1 MSKKNNAKDMT
12 NRFDN
17 WSRLLQVIERMG
29 KSINGFAMKL
39 GLQRAENLYH
49 IRKGNYGISSDLAD
63 KIIENDPEI
72 DRTWLLSGVG
82 SMLKSDVIQKEV
94 DIPFYL
100 GEVEKILANIDEVTP
115 SGYIKIPYNIDCD
128 LVVRSFSKPMSDT
141 VSVAQDLFLKRSEL
155 SSVVQGNEYVLILD
169 RPQDR
174 VIWRRVRWVARNPNS
189 WRLVARNRDEFQ
201 DIYVDRSEVKCAWRV
216 IARLAILES

>member
-1 MSKKNNAKDMT
+1 
-12 NRFDN
+12 
-17 WSRLLQVIERMG
+17 
-29 KSINGFAMKL
+29 
-39 GLQRAENLYH
+39 
-49 IRKGNYGISSDLAD
+49 
-63 KIIENDPEI
+63 
-72 DRTWLLSGVG
+72 
-82 SMLKSDVIQKEV
+82 
-94 DIPFYL
+94 
-100 GEVEKILANIDEVTP
+100 
-115 SGYIKIPYNIDCD
+115 
-128 LVVRSFSKPMSDT
+128 MSDT